1 MYSMKAND
9 RPFISILRS
18 YIPNDI
24 HVTKKIEHYLPLGGK
39 VFLSNNV

>member
-9 RPFISILRS
+9 RPFTSILRS
-18 YIPNDI
+18 CIPNDD
-24 HVTKKIEHYLPLGGK
+24 HVTKKIEYYLLLGGK